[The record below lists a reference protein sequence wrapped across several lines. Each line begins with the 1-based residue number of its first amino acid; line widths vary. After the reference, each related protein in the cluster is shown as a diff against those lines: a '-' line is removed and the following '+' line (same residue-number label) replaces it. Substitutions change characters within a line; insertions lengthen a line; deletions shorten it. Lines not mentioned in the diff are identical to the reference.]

1 MQWSE
6 CAVMSEPGERPLRSN
21 QLLSKT
27 ASRLVV
33 VDVQQKLLDHI
44 PVSESLVENC
54 RRLIRG
60 AQILGVPV
68 AATEQ
73 YPSGLGPT
81 AAVLSDLLEEIP
93 EKLRFS
99 CAECLGPDF
108 SDASV
113 AQRDQVVI
121 CGIEAHVCVLQTAL
135 DLSAAGFRVFI
146 VADAVASRNKLDWK
160 TALGRLA
167 DSGIVVLTTE
177 SVLFEW
183 CEVAGTDEFRQIS
196 RLVTGRDKA

>member
-1 MQWSE
+1 M
-6 CAVMSEPGERPLRSN
+6 GDTGTRPPRSN
-21 QLLSKT
+21 QLLSKS

-33 VDVQQKLLDHI
+33 VDVQQKLLNHI
-44 PVSESLVENC
+44 PVAATLVENC

-60 AQILGVPV
+60 AQLLGVPV

-73 YPSGLGPT
+73 YPAGLGAT
-81 AAVLSDLLEEIP
+81 TEVLSELLEDIP

-99 CAECLGPDF
+99 CAECLDWDLPGEGD
-108 SDASV
+108 D
-113 AQRDQVVI
+113 QRDQVVL
-121 CGIEAHVCVLQTAL
+121 CGIEAHVCVVQTAL
-135 DLSAAGFRVFI
+135 DLAARGFRVF
-146 VADAVASRNKLDWK
+146 VAADAVASRHKLDWK
-160 TALGRLA
+160 VALRRLA

-196 RLVTGRDKA
+196 RLVTGKDKA

>member
-1 MQWSE
+1 MNDPE
-6 CAVMSEPGERPLRSN
+6 TRPPRSN

-44 PVSESLVENC
+44 PVAESLVENC
-54 RRLIRG
+54 RRLVRG
-60 AQILGVPV
+60 AQLLDVPV

-73 YPSGLGPT
+73 YPAGLGPT
-81 AAVLSDLLEEIP
+81 TQVLSELLDEIP

-99 CAECLGPDF
+99 CAECLDWGPADEGQE
-108 SDASV
+108 
-113 AQRDQVVI
+113 QRDQVVV

-135 DLSAAGFRVFI
+135 DLAAQGFRVF
-146 VADAVASRNKLDWK
+146 VPADAVASRHKLDWK

-167 DSGIVVLTTE
+167 DSGVVVLTTE

-196 RLVTGRDKA
+196 RLVTGKDKA

>member
-1 MQWSE
+1 
-6 CAVMSEPGERPLRSN
+6 MSDPETRPPRSN

-44 PVSESLVENC
+44 PVAGSLGENC
-54 RRLIRG
+54 RRLVRG
-60 AQILGVPV
+60 AQVLDVPG

-73 YPSGLGPT
+73 DPAGLGPT
-81 AAVLSDLLEEIP
+81 TQVLAELLDEIP

-99 CAECLGPDF
+99 CAECLDWSPAGEGHD
-108 SDASV
+108 
-113 AQRDQVVI
+113 QRDQVVI

-135 DLSAAGFRVFI
+135 DLVAQGVRVFV
-146 VADAVASRNKLDWK
+146 VAAAVASRHKLDWK

-167 DSGIVVLTTE
+167 DSGVVVLTSE

-183 CEVAGTDEFRQIS
+183 F
-196 RLVTGRDKA
+196 

>member
-1 MQWSE
+1 MN
-6 CAVMSEPGERPLRSN
+6 EPGIRPPRSN
-21 QLLSKT
+21 QLLWKS
-27 ASRLVV
+27 ASRLLV

-44 PVSESLVENC
+44 PVAETLVENC

-60 AQILGVPV
+60 ARILDVPV

-73 YPSGLGPT
+73 YPAGLGPT
-81 AAVLSDLLEEIP
+81 AEVLADLLEEIP

-99 CAECLGPDF
+99 CAESLDWDLACEG
-108 SDASV
+108 DAG
-113 AQRDQVVI
+113 RDQVVV
-121 CGIEAHVCVLQTAL
+121 CGIETHVCVIQTAL
-135 DLSAAGFRVFI
+135 DLAARGFRVF
-146 VADAVASRNKLDWK
+146 VPADAVASRHKLDWK

-167 DSGIVVLTTE
+167 DSGISVLTTE

-196 RLVTGRDKA
+196 RLVTGKDDS

>member
-1 MQWSE
+1 MGD
-6 CAVMSEPGERPLRSN
+6 PGTRPLRSN

-33 VDVQQKLLDHI
+33 VDVQQKLLDQI
-44 PVSESLVENC
+44 PVAATLVENC
-54 RRLIRG
+54 RRLICG
-60 AQILGVPV
+60 ARLLDVPI

-73 YPSGLGPT
+73 YPAGLGPT
-81 AAVLSDLLEEIP
+81 VEVLAGLLDEIP

-99 CAECLGPDF
+99 CAECLGWEAPGE
-108 SDASV
+108 SDLE
-113 AQRDQVVI
+113 RDQVVI

-135 DLSAAGFRVFI
+135 DLAARGFRVF
-146 VADAVASRNKLDWK
+146 VVVDAVASRHKLDWK

-196 RLVTGRDKA
+196 RLVTGKDEA

>member
-1 MQWSE
+1 MIEPETRPPRSSE
-6 CAVMSEPGERPLRSN
+6 
-21 QLLSKT
+21 LLSRT
-27 ASRLVV
+27 ASRLLV

-44 PVSESLVENC
+44 PVSGTLVENC
-54 RRLIRG
+54 RRMIRG
-60 AQILGVPV
+60 AQVLDVPV

-73 YPSGLGPT
+73 YPDGLGPT
-81 AAVLSDLLEEIP
+81 AEVLAGLLGEIP

-99 CAECLGPDF
+99 CAECLDWGAAGGDG
-108 SDASV
+108 D
-113 AQRDQVVI
+113 QRDQVVV
-121 CGIEAHVCVLQTAL
+121 CGIEAHVCVTQTAL
-135 DLSAAGFRVFI
+135 DLAAQGYRVY
-146 VADAVASRNKLDWK
+146 VPADAVASRHKLDWK

-196 RLVTGRDKA
+196 RLVTGKDEA

>member
-1 MQWSE
+1 MN
-6 CAVMSEPGERPLRSN
+6 EPGIRPPRSN
-21 QLLSKT
+21 QLLSKS
-27 ASRLVV
+27 ASRLLV

-44 PVSESLVENC
+44 PVAETLVENC

-60 AQILGVPV
+60 AQVLDVPV

-73 YPSGLGPT
+73 YPAGLGPT
-81 AAVLSDLLEEIP
+81 AEVLADLLEEIP

-99 CAECLGPDF
+99 CAESLDWDPAGEV
-108 SDASV
+108 DAG
-113 AQRDQVVI
+113 RDQVVV
-121 CGIEAHVCVLQTAL
+121 CGIETHVCVIQTAL
-135 DLSAAGFRVFI
+135 DLAAQGFRVF
-146 VADAVASRNKLDWK
+146 VPADAVASRHKLDWK

-167 DSGIVVLTTE
+167 DSGITVLTTE

-196 RLVTGRDKA
+196 RLVNGKSSA

>member
-1 MQWSE
+1 
-6 CAVMSEPGERPLRSN
+6 MSDPETRPPRSN

-44 PVSESLVENC
+44 PVAGSLVENC
-54 RRLIRG
+54 RRLVRG
-60 AQILGVPV
+60 AQLLDVPV
-68 AATEQ
+68 VATEQ
-73 YPSGLGPT
+73 YPAGLGPT
-81 AAVLSDLLEEIP
+81 TQVLAELLDEIP

-99 CAECLGPDF
+99 CAECLDWSPAGEGQD
-108 SDASV
+108 
-113 AQRDQVVI
+113 QRDQVVI

-135 DLSAAGFRVFI
+135 DLVAQGFRVFV
-146 VADAVASRNKLDWK
+146 VADAVASRHKLDWK

-167 DSGIVVLTTE
+167 DSGVVVLTTE

-196 RLVTGRDKA
+196 RLVTGKDKA

>member
-1 MQWSE
+1 
-6 CAVMSEPGERPLRSN
+6 MSEPGTRPPRSN

-44 PVSESLVENC
+44 PVAGTLVENC
-54 RRLIRG
+54 RRLICG
-60 AQILGVPV
+60 AQVLEVPV

-73 YPSGLGPT
+73 YPAGLGST
-81 AAVLSDLLEEIP
+81 VDVLAELLDEIP

-99 CAECLGPDF
+99 CAECLDW
-108 SDASV
+108 DAPGEGDL
-113 AQRDQVVI
+113 QRDQVVI
-121 CGIEAHVCVLQTAL
+121 CGIEAHVCVTQTAL
-135 DLSAAGFRVFI
+135 DLAAQGFGVFV
-146 VADAVASRNKLDWK
+146 VADAVASRHKLDWK
-160 TALGRLA
+160 TALRRLA

-196 RLVTGRDKA
+196 RLVTGKDEA